1 MLVKEVVSRYES
13 YIKRQHSNGTYRFY
27 VNHLGHFSKWLEQR
41 EIYDIEDLK
50 YYIFDDYISDMKR
63 TCANITINKRIGI
76 LKRCFKHMNI
86 DLPYLQSIEKL
97 RERVHTYE
105 MIELE
110 DLKMLRTYHKGLDD
124 DIANNL
130 FYKCLILLLMDTGA
144 RINEILHI
152 KKSNV
157 NLAEGEILLTETKT
171 KTDRTVYI
179 QNSSIKYIKKMYQIK
194 HDHPYLLHHKVLN
207 REVNYF
213 DVDNYMKKLR
223 SIFGFKKLHAHMF
236 RHSLATIL
244 LQRSADIV
252 SVMSIMGHKNMETT
266 QRYQHAEKKHVK
278 KTYKDKFNLD

>member
-1 MLVKEVVSRYES
+1 MLLQEVFSRYQS

-27 VNHLGHFSKWLEQR
+27 VNHLSHFERWAKKRQV
-41 EIYDIEDLK
+41 YHTEDLK
-50 YYIFDDYISDMKR
+50 YYIFDDYIANMKE

-76 LKRCFKHMNI
+76 LKRCFKHMRI

-97 RERVHTYE
+97 RERVHTYD

-124 DIANNL
+124 EIGNNL

-152 KKSNV
+152 KRSNV

-171 KTDRTVYI
+171 KTDRTVYF
-179 QNSSIKYIKKMYQIK
+179 KDATKKALKKMYQVK
-194 HDHPYLLHHKVLN
+194 HDHPYLLHHIKLD
-207 REVNYF
+207 RQVNYF

-236 RHSLATIL
+236 RHSLATL
-244 LQRSADIV
+244 WLQEGADIV
-252 SVMSIMGHKNMETT
+252 SVMNVMGHKNMETT
-266 QRYQHAEKKHVK
+266 QRYQHAKKKHIK
-278 KTYKDKFNLD
+278 SMYMKKFNLD